1 MQQDVCYITIFFV
14 VLHIPTS
21 QMPLTCWLITFWA
34 SSTDLKRN
42 SNSRHFILWL
52 RRRKTL
58 NLFVKRQSS
67 NFSPKMSCSS
77 KGCFRSGIQEAME
90 GFECRINGRALGV
103 ALQHIVRRAST
114 KSGRFRVGR
123 TRCWQRPSRFRKKCR
138 HSCDTDYVRVLN
150 FEIHNVLHL
159 NLSFEV

>member
-1 MQQDVCYITIFFV
+1 MFAIIFFV
-14 VLHIPTS
+14 ILHIPTS
-21 QMPLTCWLITFWA
+21 QMQLTCWLITFWA

-42 SNSRHFILWL
+42 SNSKHFILWL

-58 NLFVKRQSS
+58 KLVGEAAEFKFLPKVELLFQRLFQVRNLRG
-67 NFSPKMSCSS
+67 PK
-77 KGCFRSGIQEAME
+77 EAME
-90 GFECRINGRALGV
+90 GFDCKINGRALGV